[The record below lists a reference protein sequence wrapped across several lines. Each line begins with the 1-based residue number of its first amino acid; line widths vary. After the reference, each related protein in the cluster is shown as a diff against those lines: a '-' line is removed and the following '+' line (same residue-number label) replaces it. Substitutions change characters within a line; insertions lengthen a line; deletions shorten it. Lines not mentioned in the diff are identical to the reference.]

1 VFNPQRDGLEY
12 KDLLRIR
19 VFWDVLMVNS
29 FQRCDATLRNR
40 LQGLRSIKKN
50 PATQCHVPEQPNPQQ
65 HRCENVKSHKFF
77 FITLKSYII
86 SLIFFHLYKIKCL

>member
-29 FQRCDATLRNR
+29 FQRCDATLRNL

-50 PATQCHVPEQPNPQQ
+50 PATQRHVPEEPNPQQ
-65 HRCENVKSHKFF
+65 HRSEDQNFH
-77 FITLKSYII
+77 T
-86 SLIFFHLYKIKCL
+86 IFFSSY